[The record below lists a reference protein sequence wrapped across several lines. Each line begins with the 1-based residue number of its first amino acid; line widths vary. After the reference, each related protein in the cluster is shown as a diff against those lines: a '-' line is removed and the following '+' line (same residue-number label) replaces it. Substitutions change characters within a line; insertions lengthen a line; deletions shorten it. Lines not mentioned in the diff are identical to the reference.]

1 MSTLPNIRKP
11 DELSAEMGKHA
22 KSASVSKIA
31 ICRLFAEAWESYKNG
46 GWSNSEFR
54 DFSIAIFKLGIG
66 PDPVGNLLVLD
77 DQAKYKLVSTWDYMN
92 TAGSHPMYQDEDIL
106 QVCRLSS
113 ITKLYEL
120 TTLWKAAAKRKN
132 SKSDDLALAKSRV
145 LKFLTQFPNPTRK
158 QIEDAR
164 DHLRL
169 ENKNDPTPPKG
180 NSKVPISGAT
190 TIADL
195 IERGEQFDTILLTPS
210 DDVWDEITDASNSD
224 IEEKFGYLE
233 LRKPQTSINI
243 VAKGNRATAAL
254 KMAGVLGVSNPSVFC
269 ILDQDTKDRILSLD
283 KVTLLVSSDT
293 LSMPRKVDK
302 KIGASEIARN
312 MVKSEGN
319 NLHLFADTE
328 TEGWATVAQG
338 S

>member
-54 DFSIAIFKLGIG
+54 DFSTAIFKLGIG

-145 LKFLTQFPNPTRK
+145 RKFLTQFPNPTRE
-158 QIEDAR
+158 QIAAAR
-164 DHLRL
+164 DGLRA
-169 ENKNDPTPPKG
+169 EAKDDPAPPKD

-195 IERGEQFDTILLTPS
+195 IERGEQFDTILMTPS
-210 DDVWDEITDASNSD
+210 DNVWNEITDASNSD

-233 LRKPQTSINI
+233 LRKPLTSINI

-269 ILDQDTKDRILSLD
+269 ILDQNTKDRVLSLD